1 MATENHTYNTPGVF
15 PAQATS
21 GTKTSN
27 TVPVTVNPAAPGGV
41 AIGAP
46 TATTLPVTWT
56 ASPGATGYVVRW
68 APTGTTTWTERP
80 PVTALTDTITGLTAS
95 TGYDVQVRADGPDA
109 TESDWSTVVTGTT
122 TA

>member
-1 MATENHTYNTPGVF
+1 MATGTHNYTAPGVF
-15 PAQATS
+15 PAKATS

-27 TVPVTVNPAAPGGV
+27 TVNITVHPAAPTGV
-41 AIGAP
+41 AIGTP
-46 TATTLPVTWT
+46 TATALPVTWT

-68 APTGTTTWTERP
+68 APEGTTTWTERP

-95 TGYDVQVRADGPDA
+95 TAYDVQVRADGPDA
-109 TESDWSTVVTGTT
+109 TESAWSTVVTGTT